1 MSQERVRKAKYL
13 NTFQMDAI
21 VLNRPKIA
29 NVAKAY
35 REGRLALDDAE
46 RMASL
51 LASRNKQARERGN
64 QSYQHFMDKGQE
76 GLMDKLKP
84 KREREQ
90 IVSMRVILFTH
101 KDKRD
106 KGHIAD
112 DDQYRRYQKYLKG
125 KYKEK
130 YSTFWVGDLHVQGT
144 TRKFLGKLLDM
155 LVVRGRSKQWRDLYK
170 ICMTD
175 PDSRIG
181 SSWRPATWRP

>member
-35 REGRLALDDAE
+35 REGRLALDEAE

-64 QSYQHFMDKGQE
+64 ESYQHFLDRGQE
-76 GLMDKLKP
+76 GLVDKLKP
-84 KREREQ
+84 KKEREK
-90 IVSMRVILFTH
+90 IVSARVILFTA

-106 KGHIAD
+106 KGHVAD
-112 DDQYRRYQKYLKG
+112 DEQYLREVPEEQIPR
-125 KYKEK
+125 E
-130 YSTFWVGDLHVQGT
+130 V
-144 TRKFLGKLLDM
+144 
-155 LVVRGRSKQWRDLYK
+155 
-170 ICMTD
+170 
-175 PDSRIG
+175 
-181 SSWRPATWRP
+181 